1 MAVRTFDVSEQR
13 SSRVTALESTPSRRQ
28 LRKTRQRY
36 AILGVAALAIPFFG
50 ALAALGVA
58 H

>member
-13 SSRVTALESTPSRRQ
+13 SSRVTLETTPSRRE
-28 LRKTRQRY
+28 LRRIRQRY
-36 AILGVAALAIPFFG
+36 AVLGVLALAIPFFG
-50 ALAALGVA
+50 ALAALGVS